1 MTDTKTTKM
10 EFELSPDIGLIQKK
24 SSFNEIITQEL
35 EGTGL
40 KFSTIE
46 EKVEQPDGT
55 VKIRYRRQFEGV
67 VEGYEAVYKFLAGNP
82 CWFLGCE
89 QLREELNTAITNAKA
104 SGCSECEA
112 RSIKRRF
119 IPKIKAAIDAH
130 VAAGG
135 ENPKTIKPRPIIKI
149 NRDVKSPTA
158 GKKNSDTRIV
168 EVPGSGS
175 TSIKRT
181 GAIEKLL
188 RRTANCIKKIF
199 RTSKTKGES
208 RK

>member
-10 EFELSPDIGLIQKK
+10 EFELSPDVGLIQKK

-46 EKVEQPDGT
+46 ERIEQPDGT
-55 VKIRYRRQFEGV
+55 IKIQHRRQFEGV

-89 QLREELNTAITNAKA
+89 QLREELNTAIANAKA

-135 ENPKTIKPRPIIKI
+135 ENPKTIKPKPIIKI
-149 NRDVKSPTA
+149 NRNVKSPA
-158 GKKNSDTRIV
+158 ADKEISDTRVV
-168 EVPGSGS
+168 EVPGSGD
-175 TSIKRT
+175 TCLEGT
-181 GAIEKLL
+181 AAFQELL
-188 RRTANCIKKIF
+188 RRTADCIKKIF
-199 RTSKTKGES
+199 RTRKTKGES

>member
-1 MTDTKTTKM
+1 MTDTKKTEL
-10 EFELSPDIGLIQKK
+10 EFEISPGVGLIQKK
-24 SSFNEIITQEL
+24 SSFDEIVTQEL

-46 EKVEQPDGT
+46 ERIEQPDGT
-55 VKIRYRRQFEGV
+55 IKIQRRRKFEGV

-89 QLREELNTAITNAKA
+89 QLREELNIAMANARA

-130 VAAGG
+130 VASGG

-158 GKKNSDTRIV
+158 GEKNSDTRIV

-175 TSIKRT
+175 ASIERT
-181 GAIEKLL
+181 GALSKLL
-188 RRTANCIKKIF
+188 RRTTDCIKKIF
-199 RTSKTKGES
+199 RTRKTKGES

>member
-1 MTDTKTTKM
+1 MTETKTTKI
-10 EFELSPDIGLIQKK
+10 EFELSPEVGLIQKK
-24 SSFNEIITQEL
+24 SSINEIITQEL

-55 VKIRYRRQFEGV
+55 VKIQYRRQFEGV

-82 CWFLGCE
+82 CWFMGCE
-89 QLREELNTAITNAKA
+89 QLRNEMDTALENAKA

-135 ENPKTIKPRPIIKI
+135 SNPKTIQAKPYIKI
-149 NRDVKSPTA
+149 NRVTKSTTSNTETLNT
-158 GKKNSDTRIV
+158 GIV
-168 EVPGSGS
+168 EVSGSGGK
-175 TSIKRT
+175 SIKGT
-181 GAIEKLL
+181 GAFQQLL
-188 RRTANCIKKIF
+188 RRASNGIKKIF
-199 RTSKTKGES
+199 GISKTKGENS
-208 RK
+208 K

>member
-1 MTDTKTTKM
+1 MTATKKTEL
-10 EFELSPDIGLIQKK
+10 EFEISPDVGLIQKK
-24 SSFNEIITQEL
+24 SSFDEIVTQEL

-40 KFSTIE
+40 KFSIIE
-46 EKVEQPDGT
+46 ERIEQPDGT
-55 VKIRYRRQFEGV
+55 IKIQRRRQLEGV

-89 QLREELNTAITNAKA
+89 QLREELNTAMANAKA

-149 NRDVKSPTA
+149 NRDVKSPA
-158 GKKNSDTRIV
+158 SGEKNSDTRIV

-175 TSIKRT
+175 ASIERT
-181 GAIEKLL
+181 GALEKLL
-188 RRTANCIKKIF
+188 RRTTDCIKKIF
-199 RTSKTKGES
+199 RTRKTKGES

>member
-1 MTDTKTTKM
+1 MTDMKTTTM
-10 EFELSPDIGLIQKK
+10 EFELSPDVGLIQKK

-46 EKVEQPDGT
+46 ERIEQPDGT
-55 VKIRYRRQFEGV
+55 VKIQHRRQFEGV
-67 VEGYEAVYKFLAGNP
+67 VEGYEAVYKFLSGNP

-89 QLREELNTAITNAKA
+89 QLREELNTAIANAKA

-130 VAAGG
+130 IAAGG
-135 ENPKTIKPRPIIKI
+135 ENPKTIKPKPIIKI
-149 NRDVKSPTA
+149 NRNVKSPTA

-168 EVPGSGS
+168 EVSGSGD
-175 TSIKRT
+175 TCLEGTEPFK
-181 GAIEKLL
+181 ELL
-188 RRTANCIKKIF
+188 RRTTDCIKKIF
-199 RTSKTKGES
+199 RTRKTKGES